1 MNNPG
6 GSWAIDFVNR
16 VMKYR
21 STIPENLRR
30 TIRIFT
36 LLYRYITHMAENVV
50 FCAFIIHHVEKWDYQ
65 KHCDSVEV
73 IWSKTPVE
81 IFPKIQRFERLPL

>member
-1 MNNPG
+1 MISSQHQMNNPG

-36 LLYRYITHMAENVV
+36 LLVIKPYFVPLSFIMWKNGITKNIAIV
-50 FCAFIIHHVEKWDYQ
+50 
-65 KHCDSVEV
+65 
-73 IWSKTPVE
+73 SK
-81 IFPKIQRFERLPL
+81 

>member
-36 LLYRYITHMAENVV
+36 LLVIKPGVL